1 MADVLL
7 RDSVDQLRELLH
19 AGKHSDAL
27 ALGQHILH
35 YFPKHVETYTLLA
48 QTSLQVNDLAGA
60 TDLFRRVLSA
70 DPENVLALAGMAL
83 LSETQEKYDEAL
95 WYLERAYEVQP
106 GNDDLRRE
114 LLRVRETFYGTAPAR
129 LELTAGALAR
139 VYARQGQYAHAV
151 NEYRRLLRS
160 DSKRYDARVGLAETL
175 FRAGRTDE
183 AAQMA
188 QSVMADAPYA
198 LKPNLIL
205 GMLWSE
211 NAVPEGQQFLQ
222 RAQQLDPEN
231 RVAKQLLGE
240 RFANTQ
246 SPLLPPLGQAPGV
259 SALDDNKII
268 GDVST
273 PNVAD
278 DAGARAAEFLREL
291 ERYQEP
297 EAPPEQPL
305 FGDFDALSLVEEIPT
320 ETIVTTAQQSETEAP
335 AALAPAP
342 PSVALPVETP
352 NQTVVQAA
360 PEVKPDADTRTPEEI
375 ALALYEAEV
384 AQLNKETA
392 SAAGA
397 TTEQVQLPPEIFR
410 APVVDES
417 APAALAAPQKKT
429 SDFAARLTRKSGEGL
444 TAETLAA
451 AANSLATSIAL
462 DKTSQPAP
470 TRRNH
475 PAIPKVRPVIR
486 DAAEKLPTWLRL
498 GSTPAAASAT
508 FEAAPPTSIDTITPI
523 TTPKDDRPAW
533 LVEAQAA
540 AAQESSIPSRAANEL
555 PDWLKPSGTVETAK
569 PATEI
574 PQTDV
579 PAWLQDAA
587 SKDTAPPA
595 IRASAQQQPLSAGLP
610 EWLKT
615 EPELAPLNVL
625 ASEPPPIGSAP
636 VIPVESVAAPTEAAL
651 PSVPAVET
659 VVAQMETALPPA
671 SIVEP
676 IVEEPLATPP
686 PLPEPLRIAEMPIAE
701 PGAED
706 AKSEVAVEFTPAPV
720 AEIPQTPAPMPE
732 PIPQTEPEAVVQ
744 AAPVVEERAQTQA
757 MPDSLTMLQM
767 ARDKRDSGDLK
778 GALELYERV
787 MHRRPNHLEQLTAD
801 LQAIIEKGDAPTS
814 ANRLLGE
821 AYAMAGRFKE
831 SLAQYRIAMGK

>member
-7 RDSVDQLRELLH
+7 RDYVDQLRDLLH

-114 LLRVRETFYGTAPAR
+114 LLRVRETFYGTAPTR

-151 NEYRRLLRS
+151 NEYRRLLRN

-240 RFANTQ
+240 RYANTQ
-246 SPLLPPLGQAPGV
+246 TPRLPALGQAPGV
-259 SALDDNKII
+259 SSMDDNRII

-273 PNVAD
+273 PNLPTD

-297 EAPPEQPL
+297 EPSAEQPL
-305 FGDFDALSLVEEIPT
+305 FGDFDALSLVQEIPT
-320 ETIVTTAQQSETEAP
+320 ETEAMPPEPTAPTAPATVAP
-335 AALAPAP
+335 AAPF
-342 PSVALPVETP
+342 ALPVEASG
-352 NQTVVQAA
+352 QTVVQAA
-360 PEVKPDADTRTPEEI
+360 PELKTVAESRTPEEI
-375 ALALYEAEV
+375 ALAMYEAEV

-392 SAAGA
+392 SSAASA
-397 TTEQVQLPPEIFR
+397 EVEQVQLPAEIFR
-410 APVVDES
+410 ARVVDEP
-417 APAALAAPQKKT
+417 APAAPVPPQKKT
-429 SDFAARLTRKSGEGL
+429 SDFAARLGRKSGEGL

-451 AANSLATSIAL
+451 AANSLAASIAL

-486 DAAEKLPTWLRL
+486 GAAEKLPSWLRL

-508 FEAAPPTSIDTITPI
+508 FEAAPPSSIDTITPI

-540 AAQESSIPSRAANEL
+540 AAQEPSIPGRADNEL
-555 PDWLKPSGTVETAK
+555 PDWLKPGGSVETAK
-569 PATEI
+569 PATETPQAEI
-574 PQTDV
+574 PV
-579 PAWLQDAA
+579 WLQDAA
-587 SKDTAPPA
+587 SKDSAPPTV
-595 IRASAQQQPLSAGLP
+595 RAGGQQQPLSAGLP

-615 EPELAPLNVL
+615 EPELAPLN
-625 ASEPPPIGSAP
+625 AP
-636 VIPVESVAAPTEAAL
+636 VPELPSVPSVPVAPVEPLIAASEAAL
-651 PSVPAVET
+651 PPVPASDASVEAPT
-659 VVAQMETALPPA
+659 
-671 SIVEP
+671 
-676 IVEEPLATPP
+676 ATPS

-701 PGAED
+701 LGTED
-706 AKSEVAVEFTPAPV
+706 AKSGMAVEVTPAAVMAETPV
-720 AEIPQTPAPMPE
+720 PVPAPTSE
-732 PIPQTEPEAVVQ
+732 EEPEAVVQ
-744 AAPVVEERAQTQA
+744 AAPVVEERAVTQA
-757 MPDSLTMLQM
+757 MPDSATMLQM

-787 MHRRPNHLEQLTAD
+787 MHRRPNHLELLTAD